1 MSEKGSVVDR
11 LNTALEGRYR
21 IERELGEGGMAT
33 VYLAEDIKH
42 ERQVALKVLK
52 PELAAVVGGDRFLSE
67 IKTTANLAHPNI
79 LPLFDSGEADS
90 FLYYV
95 MPYVEGESLRDR
107 LDREKQLAVEDAV
120 RLAREVAEALHHA
133 HRQGVVHR
141 DVKPA
146 NILLQDGRPLVSDF
160 GIALAVSQAG
170 GGRLTETGLSMGTP
184 HYMSPEQ
191 ASGDRDVDPRTDVYS
206 LGCVLFEML
215 TGEPPYGGGTAQA
228 VLARILTGEPDRPTT
243 IRGTIPRHVEA
254 VILKS
259 MEKLPADRFETT
271 DGFAKALGDPSFRH
285 GAEAAAAGSAGTWRI
300 AALAAAGVA
309 VVALGG
315 WLWSATRPE
324 AQPPT
329 MRSIFALFPD
339 QQLQDDLYQVASF
352 APDGSFLVYSGVG
365 PNGTQLWIKH
375 RDQARARPLD
385 GTAGAQHPEV
395 DPSGRWVAFTTG
407 QELRKLPLSGGP
419 SVVLADSA
427 TADIGAIAWLD
438 DGHIVYSTTPGYMP
452 RRVPAEGG
460 RTEPV
465 NVELDNPAGGTI
477 HYSALPG
484 GSFLYS
490 YCENFCQQKSDVRAW
505 NQATGEWVN
514 LVPGAVAGW
523 YLESGHLVFI
533 RPNGDV
539 FAVEFDAETLELGGE
554 PVPLF
559 EGVQVDNGVVPD
571 MEVGRS
577 GQLLARMGGSV
588 NQLQSFAWFDREGRP
603 TPADT
608 GFTYNLQVFPG
619 WRLSPDD
626 RFVAF
631 ARTTD
636 AGNDIWVKELDEGPV
651 YRLTFDEASEY
662 RPAWSGDGQ
671 SIMFVSERGE
681 NRDLYRRR
689 FNATGP
695 VELVLDRP
703 KEISQGLWSS
713 DGSWVVYR
721 EGTGEGRDIWA
732 FRPEQDTAAFPLVA
746 VSDYDEKAPD
756 LSPDD
761 AWLVYESDETGQ
773 EEVYV
778 RPFPNVEDGKWQI
791 SVNGGR
797 EPGWANSGREIFYI
811 RGDGMLMAAEVD
823 PGPPFRVGPRSELFP
838 TSDVRLSGTDHRS
851 YDVAGDDQRFL
862 FSVPEALT
870 TGEETYWLM
879 VENWT
884 TELADLRGDR

>member
-1 MSEKGSVVDR
+1 MIDR
-11 LNTALEGRYR
+11 LNTALEGRYL

-33 VYLAEDIKH
+33 VYLARDLKH

-52 PELAAVVGGDRFLSE
+52 PELAAVVGGERFLSE

-107 LDREKQLAVEDAV
+107 LDREKQMGVEDAV

-228 VLARILTGEPDRPTT
+228 VLARILTGSPDRPTE

-254 VILKS
+254 VILKA
-259 MEKLPADRFETT
+259 MEKLPADRFESTA
-271 DGFAKALGDPSFRH
+271 DFARALQDPSFRH
-285 GAEAAAAGSAGTWRI
+285 GAGAEEGTAASVGRWKA
-300 AALAAAGVA
+300 AALAAAGLA
-309 VVALGG
+309 AVALGG
-315 WLWSATRPE
+315 WLWTASRSDAP
-324 AQPPT
+324 PPT
-329 MRSIFALFPD
+329 MRSVFTLLSGQEIQD
-339 QQLQDDLYQVASF
+339 QIHKIASF
-352 APDGSFLVYSGVG
+352 APDGSFLVYHGPG
-365 PNGTQLWIKH
+365 PNGPQLWIKD

-385 GTAGAQHPEV
+385 GTTGAEHPEV
-395 DPSGRWVAFTTG
+395 DPTGRWVAFTTG

-419 SVVLADSA
+419 SVVLADSV

-438 DGHIVYSTTPGYMP
+438 DGHIMYSSAPNFRP
-452 RRVPAEGG
+452 RRVPSEGG
-460 RTEPV
+460 RSEIV
-465 NVELDNPAGGTI
+465 VVELDDTVNGGTLA
-477 HYSALPG
+477 YNPLPG
-484 GSFLYS
+484 GSFLFT
-490 YCENFCQQKSDVRAW
+490 YCENFCQTVSTLKVW
-505 NQATGEWVN
+505 NAATGETTT
-514 LVPGAVAGW
+514 LVPGALAGW
-523 YLESGHLVFI
+523 YLDSGHLVFA

-539 FAVEFDAETLELGGE
+539 FAVEFDPRSMELGGE

-559 EGVQVDNGVVPD
+559 EGAQVDNGIVPD
-571 MEVGRS
+571 MEVGPS
-577 GQLLARMGGSV
+577 GQLLVRMGGSG
-588 NQLQSFAWFDREGRP
+588 NQSQNFVWLDRGGRATVVDP
-603 TPADT
+603 N
-608 GFTYNLQVFPG
+608 FTYRLQTFPG

-636 AGNDIWVKELDEGPV
+636 AGSDIWVKELDEGPV
-651 YRLTFDEASEY
+651 YRLTFDDAVEFRPSWSPDGEY
-662 RPAWSGDGQ
+662 
-671 SIMFVSERGE
+671 IMFVTERGDT
-681 NRDLYRRR
+681 RDLYRRR
-689 FNATGP
+689 ANATGP

-703 KEISQGLWSS
+703 KEISQGIWSA
-713 DGSWVVYR
+713 DGEWLVYR
-721 EGTGEGRDIWA
+721 EGTGEGRDLWA
-732 FRPEQDTAAFPLVA
+732 LRLDQDSVPFALVA
-746 VSDYDEKAPD
+746 DAGYDEKAPT

-761 AWLVYESDETGQ
+761 RWLAYESDETGQ
-773 EEVYV
+773 EEIYV
-778 RPFPNVEDGKWQI
+778 RPFPTVEDGKWQI
-791 SVNGGR
+791 SVSGGR
-797 EPGWANSGREIFYI
+797 EPVWAHNGREIFYI
-811 RGDGMLMAAEVD
+811 RGDGMLMAASVD
-823 PGPPFRVGPRSELFP
+823 PGPPFRVGTRTELF
-838 TSDVRLSGTDHRS
+838 SVADIRLPANDHAS
-851 YDVAGDDQRFL
+851 YDVASDDQRFL
-862 FSVPEALT
+862 FSVPEGLE

-879 VENWT
+879 VENWA

>member
-1 MSEKGSVVDR
+1 MNETIDR
-11 LNTALEGRYR
+11 LNAALEGRYH
-21 IERELGEGGMAT
+21 IDSEVGAGGMAT
-33 VYLAEDIKH
+33 VYLAQDLKH

-52 PELAAVVGGDRFLSE
+52 PELAAVVGGERFLSE

-107 LDREKQLAVEDAV
+107 LDREKQMGVEDAV
-120 RLAREVAEALHHA
+120 RLAREVAEALDHA

-228 VLARILTGEPDRPTT
+228 VLARILTGSPDRPTA

-254 VILKS
+254 VILKA
-259 MEKLPADRFETT
+259 MEKLPADRFESTA
-271 DGFAKALGDPSFRH
+271 DFAKALQDPSFRH
-285 GAEAAAAGSAGTWRI
+285 GEEAETAGASAGRWRVV
-300 AALAAAGVA
+300 ALAAAGLA

-315 WLWSATRPE
+315 WLWGATRSSE
-324 AQPPT
+324 RPPT
-329 MRSIFALFPD
+329 MRSVFALLSGQEILD
-339 QQLQDDLYQVASF
+339 RLYKIASF
-352 APDGSFLVYSGVG
+352 APDGSFLIYHG
-365 PNGTQLWIKH
+365 PGADGPQLWIKD
-375 RDQARARPLD
+375 RDQARARPLA
-385 GTAGAQHPEV
+385 GTTGAQHPEV

-427 TADIGAIAWLD
+427 TADIGSIAWLD
-438 DGHIVYSTTPGYMP
+438 DGHIVYSSAPNFRP

-460 RTEPV
+460 RSEAIA
-465 NVELDNPAGGTI
+465 VELEDSVSGGSI
-477 HYSALPG
+477 AYAALPG
-484 GSFLYS
+484 GSFLFT
-490 YCENFCQQKSDVRAW
+490 YCVNFCQAESIVKAW
-505 NQATGEWVN
+505 SAATGETTT
-514 LVPGAVAGW
+514 LVPGALAGW
-523 YLESGHLVFI
+523 YVDSGHLVFV

-539 FAVEFDAETLELGGE
+539 FAVEFDPRSMELGGE

-559 EGVQVDNGVVPD
+559 EGAQVDNGVIPD
-571 MEVGRS
+571 MEAGPS
-577 GQLLARMGGSV
+577 GQLLVRMGGSG
-588 NQLQSFAWFDREGRP
+588 NQTQSFAWLDREGRRTVVDP
-603 TPADT
+603 D
-608 GFTYNLQVFPG
+608 FTYQLQIFAG

-631 ARTTD
+631 ARTTE
-636 AGNDIWVKELDEGPV
+636 AGSDIWIKELDEGPV
-651 YRLTFDEASEY
+651 YRLTFDDAAEY
-662 RPAWSGDGQ
+662 RPAWSPDGEHV
-671 SIMFVSERGE
+671 MFVSERGD

-689 FNATGP
+689 ANATGP
-695 VELVLDRP
+695 EELVLDRP
-703 KEISQGLWSS
+703 REISQGTWSH
-713 DGSWVVYR
+713 DGEWLVYR
-721 EGTGEGRDIWA
+721 EGTGQGRDIWA
-732 FRPEQDTAAFPLVA
+732 LRPDQDTAASALVA
-746 VSDYDEKAPD
+746 DRGYDEKAPA

-761 AWLVYESDETGQ
+761 RWLAYESDETGQ

-778 RPFPNVEDGKWQI
+778 RPFPGVEDGKWQI
-791 SVNGGR
+791 SVSGGV
-797 EPGWANSGREIFYI
+797 EPVWGHSGREIFYI

-823 PGPPFRVGPRSELFP
+823 PGPPFRVGTRTELF
-838 TSDVRLSGTDHRS
+838 SVADIRVSSTDHAS
-851 YDVAGDDQRFL
+851 YDVTRDDQRFL
-862 FSVPEALT
+862 FSVPEGLE
-870 TGEETYWLM
+870 TGEDTYWLM

-884 TELADLRGDR
+884 TELADLRGER